1 MSKMSKAIAALG
13 VVAGLGV
20 AALPLSSYAV
30 SDTATTTA
38 QAIVGDSIV
47 ITVADANV
55 TMDNVMANQE
65 TNEASTDITIQT
77 NNVSGDQVQIKD
89 SDGETA
95 LKTTDGSGT
104 NSGIA
109 AGIPA
114 KGTNAWGFKA
124 SSTSSNV
131 DASSSDAY
139 RAVKTS
145 NQILAEG
152 TAASTNDGDKIT
164 LTFGV
169 TVDTTIAA
177 GTYSDEVTLTASTKQ
192 SSDYCRPP
200 QSRGGFLI
208 KPSA

>member
-30 SDTATTTA
+30 SDTANTTA
-38 QAIVGDSIV
+38 QAIVGDSIA
-47 ITVADANV
+47 ITVADATV
-55 TMDNVMANQE
+55 TMNNVMANQDV
-65 TNEASTDITIQT
+65 NEASTNITVQT
-77 NNVSGDQVQIKD
+77 NNAAGYQLQIKD
-89 SDGETA
+89 ADSELA
-95 LKTTDGSGT
+95 LKTSDGTGT
-104 NSGIA
+104 ASGIA
-109 AGIPA
+109 AGIPT

-139 RAVKTS
+139 RAIKTS

-152 TAASTNDGDKIT
+152 SAASANEGDKIT

-177 GTYSDEVTLTASTKQ
+177 GTYSDEVTLTASTQ
-192 SSDYCRPP
+192 
-200 QSRGGFLI
+200 
-208 KPSA
+208 